1 MDFYIHK
8 EENEFHLSWTK
19 KGEESRYLI
28 GIDGAFLVAPFQCD
42 LCWFRNLEGRS
53 PVMSSYSDLRLL
65 GFIRRVNLDLI
76 WSRAPGTI
84 ASIKNGV
91 MNLIR
96 SWKELHMTIDLPP
109 VGPWK
114 VEDSVGFRVAIG
126 QLRYSQGKGQNRST
140 HLQFDSVRK
149 LRTAFAHM
157 HSNSRLAQGA
167 EATSFKAMKGQVFTV
182 TNSPTDSRFY
192 QLFMRGLL
200 LRMGRQV
207 ESNWGLDYR
216 VLKIILL
223 NLEERVSEGNSTG
236 LDRAREATMLG
247 SFLVMSFVCAL
258 RGNEGFM
265 LEAEGLQQMI
275 NFGKDEVEENLAH
288 VVIPLLGRFKNEDG
302 EKWHV
307 MVSVSTTGSGLKVR
321 FWLEKLV
328 QLLVSENKTSIGPAF
343 CMKDG
348 KVIDYWEMNNSF
360 ISEIELVQEAHPT
373 LLDQTIEI
381 GDNFSI
387 FRSLRKGSTA
397 RATDME
403 VDETAIDLHN
413 RWRTLERTG
422 GQRSTRSM
430 RTYYNDLRLTLK
442 TRLTYSRAL

>member
-19 KGEESRYLI
+19 KGEGDRYLV

-53 PVMSSYSDLRLL
+53 PVMTSYSDLRLL
-65 GFIRRVNLDLI
+65 GFIRRVNLDII

-91 MNLIR
+91 MNLLR
-96 SWKELHMTIDLPP
+96 SWKELHMKIDLPP

-114 VEDSVGFRVAIG
+114 VEDAVGFRVAIG
-126 QLRYSQGKGQNRST
+126 QLRYSQRKGQNRTT

-149 LRTAFAHM
+149 LRTAFAHL
-157 HSNSRLAQGA
+157 HSNSRLALGS

-182 TNSPTDSRFY
+182 TNSPTDSRLY
-192 QLFMRGLL
+192 QMFMRGLL

-216 VLKIILL
+216 VLKIILS
-223 NLEERVSEGNSTG
+223 NLEEKMIEGDTA
-236 LDRAREATMLG
+236 LEEARSATMLG
-247 SFLVMSFVCAL
+247 AFLVMSFVCAL

-265 LEAEGLQQMI
+265 LEAEGLEQMI
-275 NFGKDEVEENLAH
+275 NFGKDEEDEKLSH

-307 MVSVSTTGSGLKVR
+307 MVAVSNTGSGLKVR

-328 QLLVSENKTSIGPAF
+328 QLLVTENKTSIGPAF
-343 CMKDG
+343 CTRQGNM
-348 KVIDYWEMNNSF
+348 IDYWEMNNNF
-360 ISEIELVQEAHPT
+360 IAEVESVQDSHPT

-381 GDNFSI
+381 GEHFSI

>member
-1 MDFYIHK
+1 MDFYVHK
-8 EENEFHLSWTK
+8 EENEFHLAWTK
-19 KGEESRYLI
+19 KGEEERYLI
-28 GIDGAFLVAPFQCD
+28 GIDGGFLVAPFQCD

-53 PVMSSYSDLRLL
+53 PSKTSYSDQRLL
-65 GFIRRVNLDLI
+65 GFIRRVNLDIL

-84 ASIKNGV
+84 ASIKSGI
-91 MNLIR
+91 MNLVR
-96 SWKELHMTIDLPP
+96 SWKELHMKIELPP

-114 VEDSVGFRVAIG
+114 VEDAVGFRVAIG
-126 QLRYSQGKGQNRST
+126 QLRYSQGKGNNRST

-149 LRTAFAHM
+149 LRTAFAHL
-157 HSNSRLAQGA
+157 HSNSRLARGA
-167 EATSFKAMKGQVFTV
+167 DATSFKALKGQVFTV
-182 TNSPTDSRFY
+182 TDSPTDSRLY

-216 VLKIILL
+216 ALGIILEG
-223 NLEERVSEGNSTG
+223 LEKKIEEGNETAEGS
-236 LDRAREATMLG
+236 REAIMLG
-247 SFLVMSFVCAL
+247 AFLVVSFVCAL

-275 NFGKDEVEENLAH
+275 AFGKNEEEEKLAH
-288 VVIPLLGRFKNEDG
+288 VVMPLLGRFKNEDG

-307 MVSVSTTGSGLKVR
+307 MVAVSQTTSGLKPR
-321 FWLEKLV
+321 FWLEMLVEVLKKERKL
-328 QLLVSENKTSIGPAF
+328 SIGPAF
-343 CMKDG
+343 CTKYGEM
-348 KVIDYWEMNNSF
+348 IDYWEMNNEF
-360 ISEIELVQEAHPT
+360 IAEVEAVQEEHPN

-381 GDNFSI
+381 GDHFSI

-413 RWRTLERTG
+413 RWRTMERTG

-430 RTYYNDLRLTLK
+430 RTYYNDLRLTLN

>member
-1 MDFYIHK
+1 MEFYIHR
-8 EENEFHLSWTK
+8 EENEFHLSWIK
-19 KGEESRYLI
+19 KGEESRYLV

-53 PVMSSYSDLRLL
+53 PVTSSYSDLRLL
-65 GFIRRVNLDLI
+65 GFIRRVNLDIL

-96 SWKELHMTIDLPP
+96 SWKELHMKIDLPP
-109 VGPWK
+109 VGPWR
-114 VEDSVGFRVAIG
+114 VEDAVGFRVAIG
-126 QLRYSQGKGQNRST
+126 QLRYSQRKGQNRST

-182 TNSPTDSRFY
+182 TNSPTDSRLY
-192 QLFMRGLL
+192 QMFMRGLL

-216 VLKIILL
+216 VLKIILA
-223 NLEERVSEGNSTG
+223 NLEERLSESSTTPE
-236 LDRAREATMLG
+236 RARESIMVG

-265 LEAEGLQQMI
+265 LEGEGLYQMI
-275 NFGKDEVEENLAH
+275 KFGSEEEDEKLAH
-288 VVIPLLGRFKNEDG
+288 VVLPLLGRFKNEDG

-307 MVSVSTTGSGLKVR
+307 MVAVSTTGSGLKVR
-321 FWLEKLV
+321 FWIERLV
-328 QLLVSENKTSIGPAF
+328 QVLVAENRISVGPAF
-343 CMKDG
+343 CTNEGMM
-348 KVIDYWEMNNSF
+348 IDYWEMNNNF
-360 ISEIELVQEAHPT
+360 ISEVELVQESHPN

-381 GDNFSI
+381 GDHFSI

>member
-1 MDFYIHK
+1 MDFYVHK

-19 KGEESRYLI
+19 KGEENRYLI
-28 GIDGAFLVAPFQCD
+28 GMDGGFLVAPFQCD
-42 LCWFRNLEGRS
+42 LCWFRNLERRS
-53 PVMSSYSDLRLL
+53 PVLTSYSDLRLL
-65 GFIRRVNLDLI
+65 GFIRRVNLDIL

-84 ASIKNGV
+84 SSIKNGI
-91 MNLIR
+91 MNLMR
-96 SWKELHMTIDLPP
+96 SWKELHMRIDLPP

-114 VEDSVGFRVAIG
+114 VEDAVGFRVAIG
-126 QLRYSQGKGQNRST
+126 QLRYSQGKGHNRST

-149 LRTAFAHM
+149 LRTSFAHL
-157 HSNSRLAQGA
+157 HANSRLAQGTDS
-167 EATSFKAMKGQVFTV
+167 TSFKAMKGQVFTV
-182 TNSPTDSRFY
+182 TDSPTDSRLY

-216 VLKIILL
+216 VLGLILDSLEVKVDRDNITEEKSREAIIL
-223 NLEERVSEGNSTG
+223 G
-236 LDRAREATMLG
+236 A
-247 SFLVMSFVCAL
+247 FLVVSFVCAL

-265 LEAEGLQQMI
+265 LEADGLQQMI
-275 NFGKDEVEENLAH
+275 EFGKNEEKEKLAH
-288 VVIPLLGRFKNEDG
+288 VVMPLLGRFKNEDG

-307 MVSVSTTGSGLKVR
+307 MVAVSTTGSGLRIR
-321 FWLEKLV
+321 FWLEMLV
-328 QLLVSENKTSIGPAF
+328 QVLVAEKKDTLGPAF
-343 CMKDG
+343 CTKEGEM
-348 KVIDYWEMNNSF
+348 IDYWEMNNKF
-360 ISEIELVQEAHPT
+360 ITEVEAVQEDYPD

-381 GDNFSI
+381 GDHFSI

-413 RWRTLERTG
+413 RWRTMERTG

-430 RTYYNDLRLTLK
+430 RTYYNDLRLTLN